1 MIAILGGFGAALMW
15 ASSTLT
21 SSRSGRLVGASST
34 LAWMML
40 TGMIVATPVALIT
53 GPIPALTPEL
63 VVWAAGS
70 GVGSVIGLMLV
81 YRGLRF
87 GKVGVVAALA
97 STEGA
102 IAAVIAVVAG
112 ERMTVPVGLMLV
124 VIVGGIATV
133 ALAANAGEPD
143 QAGVGE
149 GVVLA
154 PGEVALEPAPPTDP
168 KAPSGGWPAWTAERK
183 AAIYGALSAV
193 CFGVAIYSTAK
204 LGASMSPIAAVV
216 PARFVG
222 VVGVFIPLLVAGRLR
237 MTRRAAPMVIWI
249 GIAEVLGNASYVV
262 GASQSI
268 AISAVLAS
276 QFAAVAAVAAFVIF
290 GERLSG
296 RQRSGVL
303 AIAVGVALLTLARA

>member
-1 MIAILGGFGAALMW
+1 MW

-53 GPIPALTPEL
+53 GPIPAITPEL
-63 VVWAAGS
+63 TLWAAGS
-70 GVGSVIGLMLV
+70 GIGSVLGLMLV

-102 IAAVIAVVAG
+102 IAAVIAVAAG
-112 ERMTVPVGLMLV
+112 EPMTIPIGLMLV

-133 ALAANAGEPD
+133 ALAANADEPD

-149 GVVLA
+149 GVVMA
-154 PGEVALEPAPPTDP
+154 PRAVAAGADP
-168 KAPSGGWPAWTAERK
+168 KSSAAPIPPAGASASGARTPLTAERK
-183 AAIYGALSAV
+183 AAIYGALSAI

-204 LGASMSPIAAVV
+204 LGSSMSPIAAVL

-222 VVGVFIPLLVAGRLR
+222 VVGVFIPLALAGRLR
-237 MTRRAAPMVIWI
+237 LTRRAAPMVIWI

-276 QFAAVAAVAAFVIF
+276 QFAAVAAVSAFVIF

-296 RQRSGVL
+296 RQRSGVV
-303 AIAVGVALLTLARA
+303 AIAVGVALLTLAKA